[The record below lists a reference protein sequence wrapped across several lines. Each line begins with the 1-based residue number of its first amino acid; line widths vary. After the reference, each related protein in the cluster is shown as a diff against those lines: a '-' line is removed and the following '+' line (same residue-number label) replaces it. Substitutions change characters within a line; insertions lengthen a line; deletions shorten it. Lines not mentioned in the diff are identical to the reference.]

1 MKVATHTVDAVI
13 VGGGGA
19 GLRSAIE
26 LSQSGL
32 NVAVISKV
40 FPTRSHTV
48 SAQGGI
54 NAALGNIEPDDWRWH
69 MYDTVVGSD
78 FLGDQDAIKY
88 MCENA
93 PPSIYELEHMGLPF
107 SRLKDGKIYQ
117 RAFGGATREYGK
129 AQAHRTCAAADRTG
143 HAMLHALYQKNIH
156 AKTHFFNEWFA
167 MDLVRTSSGIA
178 GVTAI
183 CIETGEVVFIH
194 AKATVLATGGA
205 GRIFQ
210 STTNAHINTGDG
222 LGMVLRAGLPLQ
234 DMEFWQFHPTG
245 IYGSGSLISESVRG
259 EGGYL
264 INKNGERFMERYA
277 PHLKD
282 LSCRDIV
289 SRCAAIEI
297 REGRGAGP
305 KGDYVLLKADHLGE
319 ELIKTRLPGIRE
331 LAITFAGVDPIKEP
345 IPVVPTCHYL
355 MGGIPTNYHAQV
367 LTQDAEGK
375 DQLIDGLYAAGECAC
390 VSVHGANRL
399 GANSLLDL
407 VVFGR
412 AAGKHIKEQLQQG
425 LTHQEVSSSDLE
437 QALSR
442 LYRWNGNEKGESV
455 EDIRS
460 ALQKVMQDDFGV
472 FRTEE
477 NMKKGFMKLEDLKD
491 RLNYASIKDKSEC
504 FNTAR
509 IEALELD
516 NLMAS
521 AIATAYCAEVRK
533 ESRGAHARSDYPER
547 DDVNWLKHSLVFDD
561 NRITFR
567 AVNMKPEGM
576 EPIKLTMREEKSTTN

>member
-1 MKVATHTVDAVI
+1 MKVPTHSFDAVI

-19 GLRSAIE
+19 GLRSALE

-32 NVAVISKV
+32 KVAVLSKV

-54 NAALGNIEPDDWRWH
+54 NAALGNIEPDDWKWH

-78 FLGDQDAIKY
+78 FLGDQDAIEY
-88 MCENA
+88 MCKNA
-93 PPSIYELEHMGLPF
+93 PQTIIELEHMGLPF
-107 SRLKDGKIYQ
+107 SRLDNGKIYQ

-129 AQAHRTCAAADRTG
+129 EQAHRTCCAADRTG
-143 HAMLHALYQKNIH
+143 HAMLHTLYQKNLQ
-156 AKTHFFNEWFA
+156 AKANFFNEWFA
-167 MDLVRTSSGIA
+167 LDLVHTKEGIA

-183 CIETGEVVFIH
+183 CIETGETVFIQ
-194 AKATVLATGGA
+194 AKATIIATGGA

-222 LGMVLRAGLPLQ
+222 FGMALRAGLPLQ

-259 EGGYL
+259 EGGFL
-264 INKNGERFMERYA
+264 VNKNGERYMERYA

-289 SRCAAIEI
+289 SRSSMMEI
-297 REGRGAGP
+297 REGRGCGP
-305 KGDYVLLKADHLGE
+305 KGDHLLLKADHLGE
-319 ELIKTRLPGIRE
+319 AIIKSRLPAIRE
-331 LAITFAGVDPIKEP
+331 LAMTFAGVDPIKDA

-355 MGGIPTNYHAQV
+355 MGGIPTNYLGQAI
-367 LTQDAEGK
+367 TQNAEGQ
-375 DQLIDGLYAAGECAC
+375 DVVVQGLYAAGEAAC

-412 AAGKHIKEQLQQG
+412 AAGMHVKESIEQG
-425 LTHQEVSSSDLE
+425 LPQIETDGDDVDK
-437 QALSR
+437 ALSR
-442 LYRWNGNEKGESV
+442 VYRWNGNQKGESV
-455 EDIRS
+455 ETIRQE
-460 ALQKVMQDDFGV
+460 LQKIMQEDFGV

-477 NMKKGFMKLEDLKD
+477 AMKSGFVKLDELRN
-491 RLNYASIKDKSEC
+491 RLNYAVIKDKGNV

-516 NLMAS
+516 NLMET
-521 AIATAYCAEVRK
+521 AIATAYSADARK
-533 ESRGAHARSDYPER
+533 ESRGAHARFDYPER
-547 DDVNWLKHSLVFDD
+547 DDVHWLKHSLYFGDGQLSFREV
-561 NRITFR
+561 NRQ
-567 AVNMKPEGM
+567 PQH
-576 EPIKLTMREEKSTTN
+576 IKTIELTSREENH